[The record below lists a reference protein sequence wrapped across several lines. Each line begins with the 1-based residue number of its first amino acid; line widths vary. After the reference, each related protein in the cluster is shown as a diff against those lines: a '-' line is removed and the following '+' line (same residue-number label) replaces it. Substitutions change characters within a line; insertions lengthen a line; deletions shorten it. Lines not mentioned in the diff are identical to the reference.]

1 MQPSYLLSSVIF
13 SHLMLLQVT
22 RVTSDNDS
30 DNDSDQCQRQI
41 SCSDCIQ
48 LAHCVYCLDA
58 NFSREVSINKSNN
71 IFIINDIVIMQVSR
85 CLARSDTGTCVMV
98 EDPVNLVISDA
109 MLNVS
114 LGQDSASGD
123 FVQVIEMIMSCV

>member
-1 MQPSYLLSSVIF
+1 
-13 SHLMLLQVT
+13 
-22 RVTSDNDS
+22 
-30 DNDSDQCQRQI
+30 
-41 SCSDCIQ
+41 
-48 LAHCVYCLDA
+48 
-58 NFSREVSINKSNN
+58 
-71 IFIINDIVIMQVSR
+71 MQVSR

-123 FVQVIEMIMSCV
+123 FVQVNEIIVSCKPLKLLSTIRGKVLDIQRILQVRPNVLLSLYLLNN

>member
-1 MQPSYLLSSVIF
+1 MS
-13 SHLMLLQVT
+13 
-22 RVTSDNDS
+22 
-30 DNDSDQCQRQI
+30 
-41 SCSDCIQ
+41 
-48 LAHCVYCLDA
+48 
-58 NFSREVSINKSNN
+58 
-71 IFIINDIVIMQVSR
+71 IMQVSR

-123 FVQVIEMIMSCV
+123 FVQVIEIIMISVKKIQVSIEWRLTIEVVVHHSRKCA

>member
-1 MQPSYLLSSVIF
+1 
-13 SHLMLLQVT
+13 
-22 RVTSDNDS
+22 
-30 DNDSDQCQRQI
+30 
-41 SCSDCIQ
+41 
-48 LAHCVYCLDA
+48 
-58 NFSREVSINKSNN
+58 
-71 IFIINDIVIMQVSR
+71 MQVSR

-123 FVQVIEMIMSCV
+123 FVQVIEIFMPSVNKIRVSIKPFAEMCLTFKIYCKCV

>member
-1 MQPSYLLSSVIF
+1 
-13 SHLMLLQVT
+13 
-22 RVTSDNDS
+22 
-30 DNDSDQCQRQI
+30 
-41 SCSDCIQ
+41 
-48 LAHCVYCLDA
+48 
-58 NFSREVSINKSNN
+58 
-71 IFIINDIVIMQVSR
+71 MQVSR

-123 FVQVIEMIMSCV
+123 FVQVIIMTSVNKRWRLTIKVVVNHSRKCAWHSKYIASASKCVIASLEQCNMQCAYFDESLRTMRHHN